1 MTLNQM
7 EYSKCLSTT
16 ILKQNDSGQIEEEEE
31 EVNVWKHQTQEESEE
46 EEDGGRPATGQTNTP
61 WFLFSM
67 AT

>member
-1 MTLNQM
+1 M
-7 EYSKCLSTT
+7 EYSKRLSTT
-16 ILKQNDSGQIEEEEE
+16 ILTQNDSGQIEEEEE

-46 EEDGGRPATGQTNTP
+46 EDGGQPATGQTSTP